1 MPNIS
6 SGSAETPSLLVRQ
19 LPGRYAVCRLP
30 PGTAVAVPGR
40 GPLHCVTAT
49 DEETSVICTEASAPE
64 DAQVTNGWCALR
76 VLGTFGFEV
85 VGVMSRLSGAL
96 AAGGVPL
103 LACSTFDTDY
113 LLVQASDLGRAA
125 VALRGAGVAV
135 ELLPEEH

>member
-1 MPNIS
+1 MPNTS
-6 SGSAETPSLLVRQ
+6 SGSAEPPTLRVRQ
-19 LPGRYAVCRLP
+19 LPGGYAVCRLP
-30 PGTAVAVPGR
+30 PGTAVAVPRR
-40 GPLHCVTAT
+40 GPLYCVTVT
-49 DEETSVICTEASAPE
+49 DDEISVICREESAPE
-64 DAQVTNGWCALR
+64 DAQVTNGWRALR

-125 VALRGAGVAV
+125 AALRGTGVAV
-135 ELLPEEH
+135 ELSTQED